1 MQKHFLLKI
10 PVLSRFYLNQVARN
24 LPETL
29 AQSNFQLFHFLLQ
42 LSTVT
47 MLHTLFFDKF
57 IFVQETT
64 SLKIGIKFNE
74 IWKECGK
81 VRVSVC
87 ACVCVC
93 KREKEKEVERERER

>member
-1 MQKHFLLKI
+1 
-10 PVLSRFYLNQVARN
+10 
-24 LPETL
+24 
-29 AQSNFQLFHFLLQ
+29 
-42 LSTVT
+42 

-57 IFVQETT
+57 IFVHETKN
-64 SLKIGIKFNE
+64 LKIGIKFNE

-93 KREKEKEVERERER
+93 VCKREKEKEVEIERERASIEKPKGINQTTDEVTFFNSLFL

>member
-10 PVLSRFYLNQVARN
+10 PVLSRFYLNQVTRN

-57 IFVQETT
+57 IFVHETT
-64 SLKIGIKFNE
+64 NLKIGIKFNE

-81 VRVSVC
+81 VRV
-87 ACVCVC
+87 CVCVC
-93 KREKEKEVERERER
+93 VCRREGDSEREGERE